1 MLTKV
6 LNYLI
11 LLVLITVML
20 AGCASNSK
28 NVGSSGKTKIVFWA
42 HQESAMNDAY
52 HKLIQAYEAKH
63 PDIEIDFQ
71 TFPYDVYNQKLKA
84 SFSAQNPPDVA
95 EMFGTWV
102 PEYSKNGALTEV
114 PNIDKISKEYYPAPL
129 GAYQYN
135 GKLYGLPLEYNL
147 ENGGML
153 IHPEMFKNK
162 GLEYPPKTWD
172 DLVENAKI
180 LTVRN
185 DNGIQIKG
193 FDFISLDNITF
204 TFLSMILQQNGKYW
218 GTDNHVSF
226 QTPEAIQAMNAL
238 TSLVSV
244 DKVTD
249 LSVFGGQLDSSDYF
263 FRGNSAMT
271 YRGPWTVA
279 SGLDNYKVKDFEY
292 VPVPSFTNENPYFA
306 AESGWGVV
314 VASKSEIQ
322 KQALNF
328 IQFLSENENLL
339 QWNISTFTVPPK
351 KEVANNPKFLKE
363 NPYMKAPLD
372 ILKYGQWIG
381 PVADRDYFFK
391 QINDN
396 FQLIVSGQITVET
409 GLSNIE
415 QSINS
420 SQDQHK

>member
-1 MLTKV
+1 MPTKV
-6 LNYLI
+6 LNHFI
-11 LLVLITVML
+11 LLILITVML

-52 HKLIQAYEAKH
+52 NKLIKAYEAKH
-63 PDIEIDFQ
+63 PDIEIEFQ

-114 PNIDKISKEYYPAPL
+114 PDIDKISKEYYPAPL

-153 IHPEMFKNK
+153 LHPEMFKNK
-162 GLEYPPKTWD
+162 GLEYPPKTWA
-172 DLVENAKI
+172 DLVESAKI

-193 FDFISLDNITF
+193 FDFVSLDNITF

-226 QTPEAIQAMNAL
+226 QTPEAIRAMNTL

-249 LSVFGGQLDSSDYF
+249 LSVL
-263 FRGNSAMT
+263 
-271 YRGPWTVA
+271 
-279 SGLDNYKVKDFEY
+279 
-292 VPVPSFTNENPYFA
+292 
-306 AESGWGVV
+306 
-314 VASKSEIQ
+314 
-322 KQALNF
+322 
-328 IQFLSENENLL
+328 
-339 QWNISTFTVPPK
+339 
-351 KEVANNPKFLKE
+351 EVN
-363 NPYMKAPLD
+363 
-372 ILKYGQWIG
+372 WI
-381 PVADRDYFFK
+381 V
-391 QINDN
+391 
-396 FQLIVSGQITVET
+396 QITFSVAI
-409 GLSNIE
+409 LL
-415 QSINS
+415 
-420 SQDQHK
+420 